1 MAFDNISVS
10 SGIID
15 STEGNPIRWD
25 LYTPISGTR
34 RIHPVI
40 LFIHGFKGFKDWG
53 LFLML
58 AKN

>member
-25 LYTPISGTR
+25 LYGMVKAHSLQI
-34 RIHPVI
+34 
-40 LFIHGFKGFKDWG
+40 
-53 LFLML
+53 
-58 AKN
+58 